1 MSEEKH
7 SPDIW
12 DSLSF
17 IVWCLLFLMGL
28 FPEMVFLQTREL
40 AGVVTKGAFT
50 NTPLF
55 ITIAGAAFL
64 GGFTYNRSRLLG
76 DNDEYALLKTLH
88 MILMSFIAF
97 APIHVE
103 QLPLYLSIPVPFY
116 RRLLVTVVATKIF
129 VWIIL
134 LAFLLRYHMFRG
146 LPAFQKMP
154 LISWVKLFTSYSDE
168 KAGEDVKKERPE
180 STDKTEALS
189 PEEKA
194 AKDREATQP
203 GE

>member
-17 IVWCLLFLMGL
+17 IVWCLIFLMGL
-28 FPEMVFLQTREL
+28 FPEMVFLQIREL
-40 AGVVTKGAFT
+40 GAVVTKGSFT

-55 ITIAGAAFL
+55 ITFAGAAFL

-76 DNDEYALLKTLH
+76 DSDEYALLKTVH
-88 MILMSFIAF
+88 MCLMAFIAF

-116 RRLLVTVVATKIF
+116 RRLILSVVAGKLF
-129 VWIIL
+129 VWVVL
-134 LAFLLRYHMFRG
+134 LIFLLRYHMFRG
-146 LPAFQKMP
+146 LTIFHKMP
-154 LISWVKLFTSYSDE
+154 LISWLSLFTSYQE
-168 KAGEDVKKERPE
+168 VK
-180 STDKTEALS
+180 
-189 PEEKA
+189 EEKPAEKEDA
-194 AKDREATQP
+194 AQ
-203 GE
+203 GEE